1 MGQAMGDPRR
11 AVTPAGMADQLGAL
25 QAEMTAR
32 QAGAW
37 YNAPLPRRWHRCRP
51 HNSGIT
57 ALGRLA
63 ERCVCGGIRLG
74 GPPHPWLER
83 NARRRGGER

>member
-11 AVTPAGMADQLGAL
+11 AVTPAGLADQLEAL

-51 HNSGIT
+51 
-57 ALGRLA
+57 
-63 ERCVCGGIRLG
+63 
-74 GPPHPWLER
+74 
-83 NARRRGGER
+83 

>member
-11 AVTPAGMADQLGAL
+11 AMTPAQMADQLGAL

-32 QAGAW
+32 QGGTW

-51 HNSGIT
+51 HNTGIVSGG
-57 ALGRLA
+57 LV
-63 ERCVCGGIRLG
+63 ERCACGGIRLG
-74 GPPHPWLER
+74 GAPHPWLER
-83 NARRRGGER
+83 NARRRDGER